1 MTKAATDILVQFVMS
16 MTRLGLGIYT
26 FTKAPVNFD
35 AAGPWTNVENDF
47 SSRVF

>member
-1 MTKAATDILVQFVMS
+1 MDILVQFVMT
-16 MTRLGLGIYT
+16 MARLGLGIYML
-26 FTKAPVNFD
+26 TKAPGNFN